1 MFQLDTLEFNK
12 VKELIKPYAKTKL
25 GAISILNL
33 EPKTDILECEKLLNE
48 TLEANTLYYRH
59 KDIMF
64 EYYDDVDEVLE
75 LVNKGSIIEPLD
87 LLKVLALINSITLL
101 KNYSDEANT
110 NNIKINYLA
119 TYFDNLKE
127 LIKLR
132 QQITLTIN
140 QDGKV
145 IDSASKKLF
154 EIRRK
159 KNQTENKIRQVLN
172 SIIVSNIN
180 KLNSNLVVLRDNR
193 LCIAVKLSYKNQ
205 IKGKIHDI
213 SQSKETC
220 YIEPYETL
228 ELASE
233 IDELVLLEKEEIKV
247 IMTNMSLLIRTYY
260 EDLVSNLANLT
271 IIDTTFAKA
280 IYAKDEGI
288 KPNLSLDN
296 FNLVNI
302 KHPLISKDR
311 VVPISIN
318 LTNKEKGIIITGP
331 NTGGKTVALK
341 TVGLSSIMAQ
351 SGLLLNAK
359 KDSTVMVFK
368 SIYADI
374 GDEQSIEESLS
385 TFSGHLVKL
394 INILKEDLKEALVL
408 IDELGSG
415 TDPKE
420 GSSLALAILDELIK
434 KDAHFIV
441 STHYSDLKNYAYQ
454 TTGVKNASVE
464 FNSKTLMPTYRLILG
479 VPGESCALKIASNLG
494 LSQNIINKANDYLSG
509 KETSFEI
516 KEYEE
521 KLREVTI
528 LKEDNLKLEAYYN
541 ELISKLNEEK
551 RNLEL
556 QRSKVLKDAQN
567 EKKKII
573 EKAKEEAIALI
584 KEINDLKTDTNY
596 KDHVLADLKY
606 KVKNIGS
613 NDEETNLFNEEL
625 KIGDY
630 VYIKSYEKYGYVTKI
645 KKDSYEVNF
654 GQFSMS
660 FKRNDLILSEK
671 PKPIKEKKKLYAGYN
686 QVNGAKLSLDLRGKR
701 YEEVKD
707 LIDDFIDKAC
717 LANYQ
722 EVSIIHGYG
731 TGVVRKRTLEVLKQ
745 NPNVMSYRFGG
756 EGEGLNG
763 ATVVT
768 LK

>member
-87 LLKVLALINSITLL
+87 LLKVLALINSVTLL

-119 TYFDNLKE
+119 PYFNNLKE

-296 FNLVNI
+296 FNLINI
-302 KHPLISKDR
+302 KHPLIPKDR

-394 INILKEDLKEALVL
+394 INILKEDLKESLVL

-420 GSSLALAILDELIK
+420 GSSLALAILDELINK
-434 KDAHFIV
+434 NAHFIV

-464 FNSKTLMPTYRLILG
+464 FNAKTLMPTYRLILG

-494 LSQNIINKANDYLSG
+494 LSKNIIDKANDYLSG

-528 LKEDNLKLEAYYN
+528 LKEDNLKLEEYYN

-556 QRSKVLKDAQN
+556 QRSKVLKEAQN

-573 EKAKEEAIALI
+573 EKAKEEALALI
-584 KEINDLKTDTNY
+584 KEINELKTDNNY

-613 NDEETNLFNEEL
+613 NEEETNLFNEEL

-671 PKPIKEKKKLYAGYN
+671 PKPVKEKKKLYAGYN

-745 NPNVMSYRFGG
+745 NPNVKSYRFGG

-768 LK
+768 LQ

>member
-48 TLEANTLYYRH
+48 TLEANTLYYHH

-87 LLKVLALINSITLL
+87 LLKVLALIDSVTLL

-119 TYFDNLKE
+119 SYFDNLKE

-573 EKAKEEAIALI
+573 EKAKEEAVALI

-745 NPNVMSYRFGG
+745 NPNVKSYRFGG

>member
-87 LLKVLALINSITLL
+87 LLKVLALINSVTLL

-110 NNIKINYLA
+110 NNIKIHYLA
-119 TYFDNLKE
+119 SYFDNLKE

-556 QRSKVLKDAQN
+556 QRSKVLKEAQN

-573 EKAKEEAIALI
+573 EKAKEEAVALI

-596 KDHVLADLKY
+596 KDHILADLKY

-745 NPNVMSYRFGG
+745 NPNVKSYRFGG

>member
-87 LLKVLALINSITLL
+87 LLKVLALINSVTLL

-119 TYFDNLKE
+119 SYFDNLKE

-556 QRSKVLKDAQN
+556 QRSKVLKEAQN

-573 EKAKEEAIALI
+573 EKAKEEAVALI

-596 KDHVLADLKY
+596 KDHILADLKY

-745 NPNVMSYRFGG
+745 NPNVKSYRFGG

>member
-87 LLKVLALINSITLL
+87 LLKVLALINSVTLL

-494 LSQNIINKANDYLSG
+494 LSQNIINKANNYLSG

-573 EKAKEEAIALI
+573 EKAKEEAVALI

-596 KDHVLADLKY
+596 KDHILADLKY

>member
-87 LLKVLALINSITLL
+87 LLKVLALINSVTLL

-110 NNIKINYLA
+110 NNIKIHYLA
-119 TYFDNLKE
+119 SYFDNLKE

-573 EKAKEEAIALI
+573 EKAKEEAVALI

-596 KDHVLADLKY
+596 KDHILADLKY

>member
-87 LLKVLALINSITLL
+87 LLKVLALINSVTLL

-172 SIIVSNIN
+172 SINVSNIN

-573 EKAKEEAIALI
+573 EKAKEEAVALI

-596 KDHVLADLKY
+596 KDHILADLKY

>member
-25 GAISILNL
+25 GALAILNL

-64 EYYDDVDEVLE
+64 EYYDNVDEVLE

-87 LLKVLALINSITLL
+87 LLKVLALINSVTMF

-119 TYFDNLKE
+119 SYFDNLKE

-193 LCIAVKLSYKNQ
+193 LCLAVKLSYKNQ

-288 KPNLSLDN
+288 KPNLSLQN

-302 KHPLISKDR
+302 KHPLIPKDR

-394 INILKEDLKEALVL
+394 INILKEDLQESLVL

-420 GSSLALAILDELIK
+420 GSSLALAILDELINK
-434 KDAHFIV
+434 NAHFIV

-454 TTGVKNASVE
+454 TTSVKNASVE

-494 LSQNIINKANDYLSG
+494 LSQNIIEKANDYLSG

-528 LKEDNLKLEAYYN
+528 LKEDNLKLEEYYN

-556 QRSKVLKDAQN
+556 QRSKVLKEAQN

-573 EKAKEEAIALI
+573 EKAKEEAMALI
-584 KEINDLKTDTNY
+584 KEITELKADNNY

-613 NDEETNLFNEEL
+613 NEEESNLFNEEL

-660 FKRNDLILSEK
+660 FKRNDLIISEK
-671 PKPIKEKKKLYAGYN
+671 PKPVKEKKKLYAGYN

-745 NPNVMSYRFGG
+745 NPNVKSYRFGG

>member
-87 LLKVLALINSITLL
+87 LLKVLALINSVTLL

-119 TYFDNLKE
+119 SYFDNLKE

-359 KDSTVMVFK
+359 KDSTAMVFK

-745 NPNVMSYRFGG
+745 NPNVKSYRFGG

>member
-87 LLKVLALINSITLL
+87 LLKVLALINSVTLL

-573 EKAKEEAIALI
+573 EKAKEEAVALI

-596 KDHVLADLKY
+596 KDHILADLKY

>member
-87 LLKVLALINSITLL
+87 LLKVLALINSVTLL

-556 QRSKVLKDAQN
+556 QRSNVLKDAQN

-573 EKAKEEAIALI
+573 EKAKEEAVALI

-596 KDHVLADLKY
+596 KDHILADLKY

-745 NPNVMSYRFGG
+745 NPNVKSYRFGG

>member
-87 LLKVLALINSITLL
+87 LLKVLALINSVTLL

-556 QRSKVLKDAQN
+556 QRSKVLKEAQN

-573 EKAKEEAIALI
+573 EKAKEEAMALI
-584 KEINDLKTDTNY
+584 KEITELKADNNY

-613 NDEETNLFNEEL
+613 NEEESNLFNEEL

-660 FKRNDLILSEK
+660 FKRNDLIISEK
-671 PKPIKEKKKLYAGYN
+671 PKPVKEKKKLYAGYN

-745 NPNVMSYRFGG
+745 NPNVKSYRFGG